1 MLEISNFSLIG
12 KDIPTFVYLTIEEV
26 ARYYLEMNKDKTRS
40 DFDQNVIEYIL
51 RCQEFS
57 GDKATVAC
65 FNETMMHKHN
75 LPHPV
80 SAHATI
86 AVIYSLQA
94 QRVHQEQGPIETA
107 WSMIAEARYHLACM
121 YSHSDFKKH
130 IPDILKTQR
139 QIQASIGGKTKA
151 EQTYGLVKKRALE
164 LVHTLQPRTGWKSRN
179 SAANTIAEHLH
190 EQKQLS
196 PLSWGQA
203 PKTINKWL
211 TENPDIAKLFRSRT
225 KQPS

>member
-1 MLEISNFSLIG
+1 MLETTLLG
-12 KDIPTFVYLTIEEV
+12 KDIPTFAYLTIEEV
-26 ARYYLEMNKDKTRS
+26 ARYYLEINKDKTRS

-51 RCQEFS
+51 SHQEFS
-57 GDKATVAC
+57 GDEATVAC
-65 FNETMMHKHN
+65 LNETMANKHN
-75 LPHPV
+75 LPHPI

-86 AVIYSLQA
+86 AVTYSLQA
-94 QRVHQEQGPIETA
+94 LRMHQEQGPIETA

-130 IPDILKTQR
+130 MPNILKAQR
-139 QIQASIGGKTKA
+139 QSQARVGGKTKA

-164 LVHTLQPRTGWKSRN
+164 LALTLQPRTGWKSRN
-179 SAANTIAEHLH
+179 NAANTIAEHLH
-190 EQKQLS
+190 EQKRLS

-211 TENPDIAKLFRSRT
+211 TENPDTAKLFRSRT